1 MKPLMNLVLNQ
12 DLLLTKLSYITK
24 NPGRNNCPCG
34 ASTKCFNTIMKG
46 MNQTFPGKGFQVS
59 FIVLSVLGDQALR
72 KARLDHIF
80 KALLA
85 VSSSLV
91 SAIQGT
97 EMV

>member
-1 MKPLMNLVLNQ
+1 M
-12 DLLLTKLSYITK
+12 I
-24 NPGRNNCPCG
+24 
-34 ASTKCFNTIMKG
+34 
-46 MNQTFPGKGFQVS
+46 QTFPGGGFQVS

-72 KARLDHIF
+72 KARLDHFF

-97 EMV
+97 DLSNGLNHYLMV

>member
-1 MKPLMNLVLNQ
+1 
-12 DLLLTKLSYITK
+12 
-24 NPGRNNCPCG
+24 
-34 ASTKCFNTIMKG
+34 MKG
-46 MNQTFPGKGFQVS
+46 MIQTFPGEGFLVS

-72 KARLDHIF
+72 KARLDHFF

-97 EMV
+97 EMF